1 MKSSVIKILL
11 LFFFN
16 SHSLEQIQKAFT
28 FRKEAKEKC
37 YTMLFQIYRLYYLLS
52 GGFFSWSKFQ
62 GICIHNIYFSPA
74 VF

>member
-11 LFFFN
+11 FFFFN

-37 YTMLFQIYRLYYLLS
+37 YTMLFRFIDYIIY
-52 GGFFSWSKFQ
+52 
-62 GICIHNIYFSPA
+62 
-74 VF
+74 